1 VVFPVADVA
10 SSLENR
16 PWAGEIAM
24 VSHPYDRYTRPLRQD
39 RRHLWGD
46 PDAALGVV
54 HARGRRRRWNPL

>member
-1 VVFPVADVA
+1 
-10 SSLENR
+10 
-16 PWAGEIAM
+16 M